1 MECVDFMQPRWPS
14 RISTFN
20 SIFCRSFRFWHKGIR
35 GGISYETLAP
45 ENIVKRG
52 VRHWEIADP
61 AKNAEEVYATHERLE
76 RLRHTTQRMMHAL
89 V

>member
-20 SIFCRSFRFWHKGIR
+20 SIFCRSFRFGTRDFR

-45 ENIVKRG
+45 EDVGRILSGAGFRN
-52 VRHWEIADP
+52 WIAALQSTQP
-61 AKNAEEVYATHERLE
+61 HEAE
-76 RLRHTTQRMMHAL
+76 
-89 V
+89 